1 MALQRRRKPKHP
13 IPVRTGDRIEEYQA
27 VTADGETV
35 TVVHNIETGE
45 TRVK

>member
-1 MALQRRRKPKHP
+1 MAAAKKKTEAPDSGQ
-13 IPVRTGDRIEEYQA
+13 DRIEEYQA

-35 TVVHNIETGE
+35 TVIHNIETGE